1 VGAAFVPPHSEG
13 RLSAPGR
20 NGLTQHNVTRD
31 GRGPCSDRPGYDRAV
46 RIGIDARKLHDFGIG
61 TYIRN
66 LLRQLAR
73 IDPDTDYVLLC
84 RPNDVPVLRTL
95 GPNFRP
101 VIESAGNYSVSEQFR
116 VPLALHRERVDLFH
130 APHYVLPPLVRRRS
144 VVTIHDCIHL
154 MFPQYLPN
162 RLALSYAKTSMAL
175 AARHA
180 TRVLTVSETSKHD
193 IMRFFGTDPGKIDV
207 IYNAFD
213 ERFGVEPNEQDVVR
227 VRERYQLHDEFVLYA
242 GNVKPHK
249 NLERVIDAFHLVR
262 QRGLDHLKLV
272 MIGDDISKYAA
283 LRRAVHRYQLHKYVR
298 FLGYLPEET
307 LAVMYR
313 LAAVFVFPSL
323 YEGFGLPPLEAMAS
337 GTPVVTSNLS
347 SLPEVAGDA
356 AELVDPYDPSA
367 IAEGIYRVLTNVDLR
382 CALRRKG
389 LARARQFSWESSV
402 RRVREIYG
410 EVVGVPFE
418 APEPVGGVVGAP
430 PA

>member
-1 VGAAFVPPHSEG
+1 M
-13 RLSAPGR
+13 
-20 NGLTQHNVTRD
+20 
-31 GRGPCSDRPGYDRAV
+31 

-73 IDPDTDYVLLC
+73 LDCDSEFVVLC
-84 RPNDVPVLRTL
+84 RDEDRAALTAL
-95 GPNFRP
+95 GSNFRP
-101 VIESAGNYSVSEQFR
+101 VSESAGNYSIAEQ
-116 VPLALHRERVDLFH
+116 VKIPLALRREHVTLFH
-130 APHYVLPPLVRRRS
+130 APHYVLPPLVPCRS

-154 MFPQYLPN
+154 VFPQYLAKRFAWP
-162 RLALSYAKTSMAL
+162 YARTSIEL
-175 AARHA
+175 AARRA
-180 TRVLTVSETSKHD
+180 TRVLTVSESSKKD
-193 IMRFFGTDPGKIDV
+193 ILRFVDIDADKIDV
-207 IYNAFD
+207 IYNAYD
-213 ERFGVEPNEQDVVR
+213 DRFAVEPREEDVVR

-249 NLERVIDAFHLVR
+249 NLERLIEAFDRVR
-262 QRGLDHLKLV
+262 RRGLAHLKLV
-272 MIGDDISKYAA
+272 LIGDDISRYAS
-283 LRRAVHRYQLHKYVR
+283 LRRAVHRHQLHKYVR

-337 GTPVVTSNLS
+337 GTPVVTSNVS

-356 AELVDPYDPSA
+356 AMLVDPYDPDA
-367 IAEGIYRVLTNVDLR
+367 IADAIARVLTDER
-382 CALRRKG
+382 LRRELRTKG

-410 EVVGVPFE
+410 QVVNGR
-418 APEPVGGVVGAP
+418 GR
-430 PA
+430 